1 MENTFEQSADAQKIF
16 QSMDYYARYPNFRLF
31 TGKKVYELHEQVR
44 KFLQTKAANTEE
56 QQNFHG
62 NFVWKLKKYYG
73 TSFQKEAV
81 ALINANI
88 KELNLSD
95 KDKLGYFNYLL
106 STKVYSR
113 FHNSFFQ
120 KLADVDFAKKENKLQ
135 AQHIFHKM
143 KTILAQKR
151 KKKSEY
157 ADLFQKFE
165 PFMQNSAEKS
175 GLVSYKMLGD
185 YAEVYFDAAM
195 QCEYKEVSMQPLLS
209 LMQRTTAM
217 QAQQMPQL
225 FENQDAKAKPSRSID
240 KKAAY
245 QLLKAYHDF
254 SLQHEKQ
261 LRSNLNFHHAVT
273 SMFCDMVQNFDYTAN
288 DVKNLR
294 KALGSRHG
302 GGSMQARLYESGL
315 IIQRAYNQ
323 SHSRGVSV
331 RNRTVQIALKNGGRW
346 D

>member
-16 QSMDYYARYPNFRLF
+16 QSMDFYAKYPNFRFF

-44 KFLQTKAANTEE
+44 KFLHTKAASADE

-62 NFVWKLKKYYG
+62 NFIWKLKKYYG

-88 KELNLSD
+88 KEFNLSD

-106 STKVYSR
+106 STKVYPH
-113 FHNSFFQ
+113 FYNSFFQ

-143 KTILAQKR
+143 KTILVQKR

-157 ADLFQKFE
+157 TDLFQKFE
-165 PFMQNSAEKS
+165 PFMQNVAEQS
-175 GLVSYKMLGD
+175 GLVSYKMLGE
-185 YAEVYFDAAM
+185 YAEVYFGAAM
-195 QCEYKEVSMQPLLS
+195 YSAYKEVSMKPLLS

-217 QAQQMPQL
+217 QAKQMPQL
-225 FENQDAKAKPSRSID
+225 FEHQATSSQQSQID

-245 QLLKAYHDF
+245 LLLKAYHDF
-254 SLQHEKQ
+254 SLQNEKE
-261 LRSNLNFHHAVT
+261 LRANLNYHHAIT
-273 SMFCDMVQNFDYTAN
+273 SMFCDVVQNFDYSAN

-294 KALGSRHG
+294 KALGSLHG
-302 GGSMQARLYESGL
+302 GGAMQARLYESGL

-323 SHSRGVSV
+323 SHPRGVSV
-331 RNRTVQIALKNGGRW
+331 RNRTVQAAFKDGGRW

>member
-1 MENTFEQSADAQKIF
+1 MENTFEQSAAAQKIF
-16 QSMDYYARYPNFRLF
+16 QNMDYYAKYPNFRLF

-44 KFLQTKAANTEE
+44 KFLQNKTANVEE
-56 QQNFHG
+56 QQKLHG
-62 NFVWKLKKYYG
+62 NFIWSLKKYYG

-81 ALINANI
+81 ALINANV
-88 KELNLSD
+88 KELNLCD

-106 STKVYSR
+106 STKVYPH

-120 KLADVDFAKKENKLQ
+120 KLADLDFSKKENKLQ
-135 AQHIFHKM
+135 ALHIFHKM
-143 KTILAQKR
+143 KIILTQKR

-157 ADLFQKFE
+157 VDIFQKFE
-165 PFMQNSAEKS
+165 PFMQNMAEQYRP
-175 GLVSYKMLGD
+175 VSYRMLGA

-195 QCEYKEVSMQPLLS
+195 YCEYKEVSMKPLLS
-209 LMQRTTAM
+209 LMQHTAVM
-217 QAQQMPQL
+217 QERQMPQL
-225 FENQDAKAKPSRSID
+225 FEKPETKSVAPQID

-245 QLLKAYHDF
+245 VLLKAYYDF

-273 SMFCDMVQNFDYTAN
+273 SMFCDVVQNFDYSAN

-294 KALGSRHG
+294 KALGNRHVG
-302 GGSMQARLYESGL
+302 GALQSRLYETGL

-323 SHSRGVSV
+323 SHSRGVCS
-331 RNRTVQIALKNGGRW
+331 RNKTIQAALKNGGRW

>member
-1 MENTFEQSADAQKIF
+1 MENTFEQSADAQNIF
-16 QSMDYYARYPNFRLF
+16 QSMDFYAKYPNFRFF

-44 KFLQTKAANTEE
+44 KFLLTRAINAEE

-62 NFVWKLKKYYG
+62 NFVWKMKKYYG
-73 TSFQKEAV
+73 TSFQKDAV

-88 KELNLSD
+88 KEFNFSD

-106 STKVYSR
+106 STKVYPH

-120 KLADVDFAKKENKLQ
+120 KLADVDFSKKENKLQ

-143 KTILAQKR
+143 KTILAQKHE
-151 KKKSEY
+151 KKSEY
-157 ADLFQKFE
+157 TDLFQKFE
-165 PFMQNSAEKS
+165 PFMQNVAEQTNP
-175 GLVSYKMLGD
+175 VSYKMLGD

-195 QCEYKEVSMQPLLS
+195 RCEYNEVSMKPLLS
-209 LMQRTTAM
+209 LMQHTTAM

-225 FENQDAKAKPSRSID
+225 FDNQTVNSVSPQID

-245 QLLKAYHDF
+245 LLLKAYHDF
-254 SLQHEKQ
+254 SLQHEKE
-261 LRSNLNFHHAVT
+261 LRANSNFHHAVT
-273 SMFCDMVQNFDYTAN
+273 SMFCDMVQNFDYSAN

-302 GGSMQARLYESGL
+302 GGAMQARLYEAGL

-323 SHSRGVSV
+323 SHSRGISM
-331 RNRTVQIALKNGGRW
+331 RNRTVQAAFKDGGRW

>member
-1 MENTFEQSADAQKIF
+1 MDNKNTQPRIMQDIF
-16 QSMDYYARYPNFRLF
+16 QTMDFYAKYPNIRLF
-31 TGKKVYELHEQVR
+31 SGKKVYELHENVR
-44 KFLQTKAANTEE
+44 KLLHMNSSEPTYKQAI
-56 QQNFHG
+56 HG
-62 NFVWKLKKYYG
+62 NFIWKLKKYYG
-73 TSFQKEAV
+73 TPFQKEAI
-81 ALINANI
+81 ALINANV
-88 KELNLSD
+88 KEFNLVD
-95 KDKLGYFNYLL
+95 RDKLGYLNYLL

-113 FHNSFFQ
+113 FYSSFFQ

-157 ADLFQKFE
+157 TDLFQKFE
-165 PFMQNSAEKS
+165 PFIKNFAEQS
-175 GLVSYKMLGD
+175 GLVSYNMLED
-185 YAEVYFDAAM
+185 FAELYFVAAM
-195 QCEYKEVSMQPLLS
+195 HGEYKEVSMKPLLS
-209 LMQRTTAM
+209 LMQHTTAM
-217 QAQQMPQL
+217 QAKQMPQL
-225 FENQDAKAKPSRSID
+225 FDNQAMNSTLLQID

-245 QLLKAYHDF
+245 LLLKAYHDF
-254 SLQHEKQ
+254 SLQNEKE
-261 LRSNLNFHHAVT
+261 LRANLNYHHAIT
-273 SMFCDMVQNFDYTAN
+273 SMFCDMVQNFDYSAN

-302 GGSMQARLYESGL
+302 GGAMQARLYESGL

-331 RNRTVQIALKNGGRW
+331 RNRTVQAALKNGGRW